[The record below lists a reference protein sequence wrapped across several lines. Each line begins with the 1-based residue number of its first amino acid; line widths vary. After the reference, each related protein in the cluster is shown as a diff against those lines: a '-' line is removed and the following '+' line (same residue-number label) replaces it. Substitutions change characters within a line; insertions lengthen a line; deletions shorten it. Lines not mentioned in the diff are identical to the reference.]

1 MSAYG
6 IFMSV
11 KYYTISKCSEMYGI
25 SEEAIRALKKKGFWR
40 EDVHWVKA
48 PNGRIFINVKGVN
61 EWIESKVG

>member
-1 MSAYG
+1 
-6 IFMSV
+6 
-11 KYYTISKCSEMYGI
+11 MYGI